1 MIGGGFVL
9 VIYALAERR
18 MNQVACPHCNFRVS
32 VESIEK
38 QCPRCRSD
46 VRPDEWLGAR
56 KTNPK
61 SQENWGAQSRPVDEY
76 NEKAPTEIQPDGAM
90 TRPPV
95 NTNVRQRADSNH
107 APNLARLE
115 ALALIALTL
124 ITVIVHASVAI
135 YRRGQPRTALAI
147 RMVQGSSSRIEN
159 FTVQQYIYAAAVD
172 NEEKGSGVA
181 NAGWQAED
189 NEGLMTVEF
198 SFANGGRPH
207 RAVWAVDLAAGE
219 VTPQNNEAVNLSWY
233 R

>member
-1 MIGGGFVL
+1 ML
-9 VIYALAERR
+9 VTYALAERR

-32 VESIEK
+32 VESLEK

-46 VRPDEWLGAR
+46 VRTDEWLGAT

-61 SQENWGAQSRPVDEY
+61 SQENRAAPSTPVEEY
-76 NEKAPTEIQPDGAM
+76 NEKAPTAIQPDGAM

-95 NTNVRQRADSNH
+95 NTNVRQRADSNR
-107 APNLARLE
+107 AFGPPNLARHE
-115 ALALIALTL
+115 ALALIALIL

-147 RMVQGSSSRIEN
+147 RMVQEGSSRIEN
-159 FTVQQYIYAAAVD
+159 FTVQQYIYAMAVD
-172 NEEKGSGVA
+172 NEETGSGVV
-181 NAGWQAED
+181 NPGWQAED
-189 NEGLMTVEF
+189 NDGLTTVEF
-198 SFANGGRPH
+198 RFANDGRPH
-207 RAVWAVDLAAGE
+207 KAVWTVDLAAGE